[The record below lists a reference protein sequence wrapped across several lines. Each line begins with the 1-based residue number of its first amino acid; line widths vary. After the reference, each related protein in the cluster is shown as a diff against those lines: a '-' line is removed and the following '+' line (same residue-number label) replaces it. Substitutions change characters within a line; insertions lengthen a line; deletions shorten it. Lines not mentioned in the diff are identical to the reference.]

1 MMRAPHNPRPAP
13 SLPTKPVS
21 SERPSM
27 SLILKAFLL
36 ASAVSGLSFSAVRA
50 ETETPAAEVVLPAIT
65 VTKVVTRM
73 VEDHV
78 LASGLIAPVEQVSVV
93 PLVEG
98 QPIETLSADVGDT
111 VAAGQVLAKLS
122 TATLVLQQSQLTA
135 SLAAAQSNAAEAKRT
150 ALRTAALLSQG
161 AASNAANDQAQAALT
176 AADAQVTSVQAQLDT
191 ITLQIARTEV
201 KSPVAGLITTR
212 NAQIGAIASA
222 QAGPMFV
229 ITRDGALE
237 LRADVSEAD
246 LPRIQQGQTATIT
259 LAAGTAPLTGK
270 LTLVEPSI
278 DLATRL
284 GRARITLD
292 MPDQVRAGM
301 FAEADILVASR
312 STIAVPVTAVGSEGK
327 EITVMTVKDGVVH
340 RTVITTGIRDGG
352 WVEVVSGLAEGD
364 QIVAKAGA
372 FVTDGD
378 KINPISAATN

>member
-1 MMRAPHNPRPAP
+1 
-13 SLPTKPVS
+13 
-21 SERPSM
+21 
-27 SLILKAFLL
+27 
-36 ASAVSGLSFSAVRA
+36 VSGLSCSAVRA

-65 VTKVVTRM
+65 VTKVVTRI

-111 VAAGQVLAKLS
+111 VAAGQVQAKLS

-201 KSPVAGLITTR
+201 KSPVAGLITAR

-312 STIAVPVTAVGSEGK
+312 SAIAVPVTAVGSEGK
-327 EITVMTVKDGVVH
+327 ETTVMTVKDGVVH

-378 KINPISAATN
+378 KINPISDATN